1 MTPRGLLHKANSPRI
16 SALAFFQAHREY
28 LLNSEVSYAT
38 APIVKKLESGEL
50 LPTPALTTLKKAILD
65 HILLYESQA
74 HTVTNKHKRE
84 EKPFT
89 ATIRRGTG
97 EVALDED
104 GQPIRRGFDL
114 HQRAIDWIDRRL
126 FEASPDCFG
135 EVHSNR
141 CTNPEHA
148 TDIIR
153 RDESIARLLK
163 EPRMAVHKVSHPSN
177 GNLGFGVKVRQSKVA
192 FSRG

>member
-1 MTPRGLLHKANSPRI
+1 MTPRRLLHKANSPKV

-28 LLNSEVSYAT
+28 LLASDSEVSYAT
-38 APIVKKLESGEL
+38 ASIVKKLESGEL
-50 LPTPALTTLKKAILD
+50 LPTPALTELKRVVLD
-65 HILLYESQA
+65 HILASA
-74 HTVTNKHKRE
+74 HTGMNKPRKVE
-84 EKPFT
+84 YPFV

-97 EVALDED
+97 EVARDEQ
-104 GQPIRRGFDL
+104 GKALEKEFAL
-114 HQRAIDWIDRRL
+114 YQRAIDWIDRRL
-126 FEASPDCFG
+126 FESPPDYFG

-141 CTNPEHA
+141 CANPEHA

-153 RDESIARLLK
+153 RDESFSRLFEK
-163 EPRMAVHKVSHPSN
+163 PRMAVHKVSHPSN